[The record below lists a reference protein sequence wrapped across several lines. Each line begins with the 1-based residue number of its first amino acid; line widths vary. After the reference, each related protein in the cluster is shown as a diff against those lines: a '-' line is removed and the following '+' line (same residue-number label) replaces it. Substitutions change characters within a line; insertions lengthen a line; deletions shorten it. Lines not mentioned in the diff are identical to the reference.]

1 MTERAKLEEQL
12 QKVQGDLDKASQ
24 AFESCVQ
31 NLQGLLGSRDA
42 VRISAEQDAMQ
53 LWSETIRVRTEEQR
67 AIQLRLEYLTATE
80 LTRGA
85 TLAARS
91 TSRAAWA
98 TFWVALFAM
107 VCSTAAAVMAAVV
120 ASAY

>member
-1 MTERAKLEEQL
+1 MTERARLEDQL
-12 QKVQGDLDKASQ
+12 HKIQGDLDKASQ

-31 NLQGLLGSRDA
+31 NLQGLLGSRDTG
-42 VRISAEQDAMQ
+42 RIAAEKDEMQ
-53 LWSETIRVRTEEQR
+53 LWGETIRVRTEEHR
-67 AIQLRLEYLTATE
+67 AIQQRLEYLTATE

-85 TLAARS
+85 TVAARS

-107 VCSTAAAVMAAVV
+107 VCSTTAAVMAAVV